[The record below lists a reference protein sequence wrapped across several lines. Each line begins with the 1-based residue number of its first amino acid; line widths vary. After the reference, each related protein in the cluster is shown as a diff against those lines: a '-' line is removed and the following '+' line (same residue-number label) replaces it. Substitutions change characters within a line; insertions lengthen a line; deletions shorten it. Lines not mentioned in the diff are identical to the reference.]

1 MHEAARGWSRSDGKS
16 LALGEKPLAH
26 GKPNLRTQRAQ
37 GGKKERKKG
46 DEPDPGTGSTVRA
59 AWFPT

>member
-1 MHEAARGWSRSDGKS
+1 MPRLQAGICSMRRRQQAF
-16 LALGEKPLAH
+16 ALLLEFF
-26 GKPNLRTQRAQ
+26 NIW
-37 GGKKERKKG
+37 EV